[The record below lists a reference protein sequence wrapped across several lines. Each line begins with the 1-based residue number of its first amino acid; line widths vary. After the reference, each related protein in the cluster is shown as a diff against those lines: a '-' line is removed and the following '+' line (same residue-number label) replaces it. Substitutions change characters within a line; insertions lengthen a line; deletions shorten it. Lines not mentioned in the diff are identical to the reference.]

1 MITNKKYWWHGP
13 LRVIQTNLQVMDTAK
28 MDPDKIA
35 RETVEMGG
43 NVLVTNVG
51 GIYAWYQSRVQ
62 YHHIN
67 EYLPNDR
74 DLLGELIE
82 ACHRHGVKLVARFD
96 FSKADDIA
104 YQNHPEWFVREPDMS
119 PRVFGAMRPGA
130 WSNLYLTCINAGYRS
145 HEVTVPVLEEVIDRY
160 DIDGIFFNAPNYE
173 YCCCE
178 TCRQKYRELYGRE
191 LPMDGSAVEKD
202 TTYAIKQ
209 AAGLE
214 PGFASRCVRDNMEVI
229 YRAVK
234 AKRVDLPLILYYN
247 LYKDNLDDRY
257 ATADMIC
264 TESQDVLSRGWRDL
278 PSLWHPVLSMKLG
291 NTAQGR
297 PAPFGII
304 HSCPG
309 MDWRHTGLPTAEYL
323 FWMSSVAAGGGSL
336 WHSITGFKDTISDKR
351 LLKAITEVDRHI
363 ASIEGDMD
371 GASPRSDML
380 LLWDGS
386 KSAEGWADIL
396 MNNQLQFDLA
406 APYQATRQRLAG
418 YPLVIVPEG
427 FTLENGLPEILVE
440 YVEAGG
446 RLIYEGASGGQLAP
460 VAKLLGISEAISTSE
475 PLTACYWRFEQN
487 GDALRGDEFKETPLL
502 PHRGQTAYCKPLPGT
517 EVMATLV
524 PPFAPL
530 NSVGAPPERASMLVD
545 RTELPLCLYRQAGS
559 GAVMCLPFM
568 LGGLMGQFRLAEHS
582 RLGRNLVRFML
593 GGKETFSMKPVNG
606 LEAVCYENGSSLL
619 IHLLNGIGQRPL
631 MDTVEYHGAKFRVRL
646 PEGRRAERVELKLS
660 GDTPLWKQ
668 EGDEVTVTVPKLSYW
683 DMVKI
688 TLNEGRAGHGLVDGK

>member
-1 MITNKKYWWHGP
+1 MVTEKKYWWHEP
-13 LRVIQTNLQVMDTAK
+13 LRVVQTNLQVMDTPK
-28 MDPDKIA
+28 MDPEKIA

-51 GIYAWYQSRVQ
+51 GIYAWYQSRVP

-67 EYLPNDR
+67 EHLPQDR
-74 DLLGELIE
+74 DLLQELID

-96 FSKADDIA
+96 FSKADDLA

-130 WSNLYLTCINAGYRS
+130 WSNLYLTCINAGYRN
-145 HEVTVPVLEEVIDRY
+145 HETAVPVLEEVIDRY

-178 TCRQKYRELYGRE
+178 ACRRKYRELYGKE
-191 LPMDGSAVEKD
+191 LPMDDSAVEQN

-209 AAGLE
+209 AKGLE
-214 PGFASRCVRDNMEVI
+214 PGFASRCVRDNMEQI
-229 YRAVK
+229 YKAVK
-234 AKRVDLPLILYYN
+234 AKRIDLPLILYYN

-278 PSLWHPVLSMKLG
+278 PPLWHPVLSMKFGSTVLD
-291 NTAQGR
+291 R

-309 MDWRHTGLPTAEYL
+309 MDWRHTGLPTAEYR
-323 FWMSSVAAGGGSL
+323 FWMSGVAAGGGSL
-336 WHSITGFKDTISDKR
+336 WHSVTGFGDTISDKR
-351 LLKAITEVDRHI
+351 LLRAITEVDMQI
-363 ASIEGDMD
+363 ARIEGDMD
-371 GASPRSDML
+371 GAKPRSDAL

-386 KSAEGWADIL
+386 KNAEGWADIL

-406 APYQATRQRLAG
+406 APYQVTRERLDG
-418 YPLVIVPEG
+418 YPLVIAPEG
-427 FTLENGLPEILVE
+427 FPIDDGLPGLLEK
-440 YVEAGG
+440 YVREGG
-446 RLIYEGASGGQLAP
+446 RLIWEGAGGRQLSPMAE
-460 VAKLLGISEAISTSE
+460 LLGISQEISTSE
-475 PLTACYWRFEQN
+475 PLTACYWRFEPE
-487 GDALRGDEFKETPLL
+487 GAALRGDEFGETPLL
-502 PHRGQTAYCKPLPGT
+502 PHRGQTAYCRPLPGT
-517 EVMATLV
+517 KVLATLV

-545 RTELPLCLYRQAGS
+545 HTELPLCLYRQAGS
-559 GAVMCLPFM
+559 GAALCLTFM
-568 LGGLMGQFRLAEHS
+568 LGGLAGQFRLAEHS

-593 GGKETFSMKPVNG
+593 GDKQTFDMKPVNG
-606 LEAVCYENGSSLL
+606 LEAVCYEKGETLL
-619 IHLLNGIGQRPL
+619 VHLLNGIGQRPL
-631 MDTVEYHGAKFRVRL
+631 MDNVEYHDAEFTVRI
-646 PEGRRAERVELKLS
+646 PAGRDVHKVELKLS
-660 GDTPLWKQ
+660 GQTPQWEQNGERLA
-668 EGDEVTVTVPKLSYW
+668 VTVPKLSYW

-688 TLNEGRAGHGLVDGK
+688 TMKERRV

>member
-1 MITNKKYWWHGP
+1 MTEKKYWWHGP
-13 LRVIQTNLQVMDTAK
+13 LRVIQTNLQVMDTPK
-28 MDPDKIA
+28 MDPEKIA
-35 RETVEMGG
+35 REIVEMGG

-51 GIYAWYQSRVQ
+51 GIYAWYESRVK

-67 EYLPNDR
+67 EWLPKGR
-74 DLLGELIE
+74 DLLQELID

-96 FSKADDIA
+96 FSKADALA
-104 YQNHPEWFVREPDMS
+104 YQNRPEWFAREPDMS

-130 WSNLYLTCINAGYRS
+130 WSNLYLTCINAGYRNE
-145 HEVTVPVLEEVIDRY
+145 EVAVPVLEEVIDRY

-173 YCCCE
+173 YCCCDA
-178 TCRQKYRELYGRE
+178 CRRKYRELYGKE
-191 LPMDGSAVEKD
+191 LPMDSSAVEQN

-209 AAGLE
+209 ARGLE
-214 PGFASRCVRDNMEVI
+214 PGFASRCVRDNMEGI

-247 LYKDNLDDRY
+247 LHRDNLDDRY

-278 PSLWHPVLSMKLG
+278 PPLWHPVLSMKFG
-291 NTAQGR
+291 STAPDR

-323 FWMSSVAAGGGSL
+323 FWMSGVAAGGGSL
-336 WHSITGFKDTISDKR
+336 WHSITGFCDTISDKR
-351 LLKAITEVDRHI
+351 LLRALTEVDHKI
-363 ASIEGDMD
+363 ARIEGDMD
-371 GASPRSDML
+371 GARPRSDAL

-406 APYQATRQRLAG
+406 APYQATGERLKG
-418 YPLVIVPEG
+418 YPLAIVPDG
-427 FTLENGLPEILVE
+427 FPLENGLPEVLRE
-440 YVEAGG
+440 YVGNGG
-446 RLIYEGASGGQLAP
+446 RLIYEGADGQQLAP
-460 VAKLLGISEAISTSE
+460 MAGILGISESISTSE
-475 PLTACYWRFEQN
+475 SLTACYWRFEPE
-487 GDALRGDEFKETPLL
+487 GAPLRGEEFQETPLL

-517 EVMATLV
+517 EILATLV

-530 NSVGAPPERASMLVD
+530 NSVGAPPERASMLVEH
-545 RTELPLCLYRQAGS
+545 TELPLCLYRQEGK
-559 GAVMCLPFM
+559 GAALALTFM
-568 LGGLMGQFRLAEHS
+568 LGRLMGEYRLAEHS

-593 GGKETFSMKPVNG
+593 GEKQTFDMEPVNG
-606 LEAVCYENGSSLL
+606 LEAVCYEKGQEILV
-619 IHLLNGIGQRPL
+619 HLLNGIGQRPL
-631 MDTVEYHGAKFRVRL
+631 MDTIEYHGAKFCVRL
-646 PEGRRAERVELKLS
+646 PEGGRAEKVELKLS
-660 GDTPLWKQ
+660 GDEPLWKQ
-668 EGDEVTVTVPKLSYW
+668 EGERLTVEVPRLSYW

-688 TLNEGRAGHGLVDGK
+688 TLAKRGAE